1 MGRTKSKK
9 HGVKWTQGRTSQ
21 AASDKCWKS
30 FLISIWFFCID
41 RWRHVEFQSLDDQ
54 LKLKLHLAQLI
65 STYLDVI
72 LWFLNAGLLPEQSEV
87 NQQNPQKR
95 DLEI

>member
-1 MGRTKSKK
+1 MLDQVYNYRIEFIEKF
-9 HGVKWTQGRTSQ
+9 VY
-21 AASDKCWKS
+21 
-30 FLISIWFFCID
+30 
-41 RWRHVEFQSLDDQ
+41 RWRPLESQLSNDGQ

-87 NQQNPQKR
+87 KP
-95 DLEI
+95 